1 MDLNNM
7 NYVSQQN
14 NLVEIDTGIIVY
26 STTNKKKLVGL
37 KNYLNSGGGFD
48 GWSPEFLFQK
58 LKSA

>member
-1 MDLNNM
+1 M